1 MGTLAATSEP
11 GTWMVTL
18 TVASG
23 EPLHFT
29 GRWCALLVDRESE
42 AETLSGLLTGAR
54 EGRSAV
60 LVLRGKPGIGKS
72 TLLDLA
78 VGLARGFLVL
88 RARGVEVESE
98 IAYAG
103 LHELVWPVVELL
115 PGLRERQRAVLEGA
129 LALGP
134 PVGGDP
140 LAVRAA
146 TLSLLAAA
154 AQDAPLLVVVDD
166 AHWLDLAS
174 AEALAFAARRLDM
187 EGIVALFAIRETEPS
202 AFDRTGLRELRIG
215 GLDEQPATTLLTQ
228 HARAIAPAVVQQ
240 LVSVA
245 GGNPLALLEVPGA
258 LSDGQLEGREPLDEP
273 LPVGHAAERA
283 FAQRLERLPSDAR
296 DALVLVAADEQD
308 GGVALASALRARGLS
323 ESFAP
328 AERADLISIVDGR
341 IRFTHPLVRSVV
353 YHSAAGEQRRAAH
366 AALAAAY
373 GETSDRSAWHRAAAT
388 TGPDETIAA
397 ALEDAAAR
405 AAARGGLTTAAR
417 TFERAAGLTPESETR
432 AQRLL
437 AAATL
442 AHATGRL
449 TWASDLALA
458 GERLANTPAVHA
470 DFQHLAAAVER
481 ETGSVLN
488 ARTLLWE
495 SASAIADQ
503 DPTRATLMLI
513 DATVVDT
520 MSGDLRAAAAS
531 GQRALDQ
538 ASSCSRAIQQMA
550 AVAANMVANYRGLLP
565 ADHVHIDAFRRTVA
579 SLPELPATAAVTI
592 EILWTSWYASQLE
605 ARHPREKS
613 ELDHAIASARKR
625 GALGILPYLLG
636 MGAQLDIRE
645 GRWTRASA
653 LASEAI
659 ELAHETRQPGYRA
672 WGLVNAAMIEAA
684 QGLEEGCRTHATQAL
699 ELAQTS
705 DIASLAVYV
714 SSVLGLLEV
723 GVGNIPRAIEHLEQ
737 CAQRAEACGLTHPN
751 VVRYEPDLV
760 EALHAAGDGPQALA
774 AAIRL
779 GQRADRVQSAWG
791 LATAAR
797 CRGLLTSEDE
807 FEKEFQAALLLHDRV
822 PGGFERART
831 QLCYGKR
838 LRLARR
844 HSDAREQ
851 LTQAL
856 ATFEHLAAD
865 PWAEHARRELRA
877 IGINIRTPREHPT
890 IETLTPQELR
900 VALIIADGATIQE
913 AATQLVLS
921 PKTIEA
927 HLGRAYRKLR
937 VRNRAQ
943 LATKIARDE
952 ATAA

>member
-1 MGTLAATSEP
+1 VG
-11 GTWMVTL
+11 
-18 TVASG
+18 
-23 EPLHFT
+23 
-29 GRWCALLVDRESE
+29 ALLVDRESE
-42 AETLSGLLTGAR
+42 AEILSGLLAGAR

-60 LVLRGKPGIGKS
+60 LVLRGEPGIGKS
-72 TLLDLA
+72 ALLDLA
-78 VGLARGFLVL
+78 VGLAPGFLVL
-88 RARGVEVESE
+88 RARGVEAESE

-103 LHELVWPVVELL
+103 LQELVWPIVELL
-115 PGLRERQRAVLEGA
+115 GGLRERQRAVLEGA

-166 AHWLDLAS
+166 AHWLDPPS

-215 GLDEQPATTLLTQ
+215 GLDEQPATTLLAQ
-228 HARAIAPAVVQQ
+228 HATRAIAPAVVQQ

-273 LPVGHAAERA
+273 LPVGHGAERA
-283 FAQRLERLPSDAR
+283 FAQRLERLPPDAR

-328 AERADLISIVDGR
+328 AERAGLIAIIDGR

-353 YHSAAGEQRRAAH
+353 YHSAVGEQRRTAH

-373 GETSDRSAWHRAAAT
+373 GESSDRRAWHRAAAA

-417 TFERAAGLTPESETR
+417 TFERAAGLTPASDTR
-432 AQRLL
+432 AERLL

-442 AHATGRL
+442 AHATGRFA
-449 TWASDLALA
+449 WASDLALA

-495 SASAIADQ
+495 SASAIADH
-503 DPTRATLMLI
+503 DPTRATLMLV

-520 MSGDLRAAAAS
+520 MSGDLLAAAAS
-531 GQRALDQ
+531 AQRALEQ
-538 ASSCSRAIQQMA
+538 ASSCSRAIEQMA

-579 SLPELPATAAVTI
+579 SLPQLPATAAVTI
-592 EILWTSWYASQLE
+592 EILWASWYAKQLE
-605 ARHPREKS
+605 ARHAREKS
-613 ELDHAIASARKR
+613 KLDHAIASARKR

-684 QGLEEGCRTHATQAL
+684 QGLEGDCRAHATQAL
-699 ELAQTS
+699 ELAQAS
-705 DIASLAVYV
+705 DIGSLAVYV
-714 SSVLGLLEV
+714 SSVLGLLEL

-751 VVRYEPDLV
+751 VVRYEPDLI
-760 EALHAAGDGPQALA
+760 EALHAAGDDAQALA

-807 FEKEFQAALLLHDRV
+807 FEKEFQAALVLHDHV

-838 LRLARR
+838 LRRGRR
-844 HSDAREQ
+844 NSDAREQ

-865 PWAEHARRELRA
+865 PWAEHARRELQA
-877 IGINIRTPREHPT
+877 IGISTRTPREHPT

-927 HLGRAYRKLR
+927 HLGRTYRKLR

-943 LATKIARDE
+943 LATTIARDE